1 MKIRNAK
8 IEDKK
13 ELKEILIQAQE
24 LHYNNRPDIFRKMT
38 PKEVEKEIMEVL
50 ENKERK
56 IIVVANENDK
66 VCGLVIFK
74 IKEIKNNTNLKD
86 ARILHIGKIV
96 VDEKCRRK
104 GIGKLMMKEIN
115 KISKK
120 LKCDRIELNCW
131 SFNEE
136 AIEFYKAQGMKI
148 QRLNFE
154 MEG

>member
-38 PKEVEKEIMEVL
+38 PKEIEKEIMEVL

-96 VDEKCRRK
+96 VDEKGRRK
-104 GIGKLMMKEIN
+104 GTGKLMMEEIN
-115 KISKK
+115 RMSKK

-131 SFNEE
+131 SFNED
-136 AIEFYKAQGMKI
+136 AIEFYKAQEMKI

>member
-38 PKEVEKEIMEVL
+38 PKEIEKEIMEVL

>member
-1 MKIRNAK
+1 M
-8 IEDKK
+8 
-13 ELKEILIQAQE
+13 
-24 LHYNNRPDIFRKMT
+24 
-38 PKEVEKEIMEVL
+38 
-50 ENKERK
+50 
-56 IIVVANENDK
+56 
-66 VCGLVIFK
+66 VIFK

>member
-56 IIVVANENDK
+56 MIVAANENDK

-96 VDEKCRRK
+96 VDEKGRRK
-104 GIGKLMMKEIN
+104 GTGKLMMEEIN
-115 KISKK
+115 RISKK

-131 SFNEE
+131 SFNED